1 MLVPTLVSVAAATA
15 AVLVLLLVALIRNLR
30 AVSDAIHRL
39 QSEMLP
45 ALEEIQRDAERTR
58 ERLDRMARTQGR
70 TPG

>member
-1 MLVPTLVSVAAATA
+1 MLVPILVSLAAATA
-15 AVLVLLLVALIRNLR
+15 TVLVLLLVALIRNLR

-39 QSEMLP
+39 QSEMVP